1 MLKRILSAL
10 SALCLLALLP
20 AFACAWETPIDP
32 MLMTGRFSAW
42 DADSCSIGILD
53 YNGVLWRYDG
63 PIDYER
69 DWLFTL
75 WRLAGQGKLV
85 QVSKLSYIE
94 MFDLEGLVYSVD
106 PDAVVSSN
114 DYVDDADAVVRY
126 AFRTYIINDDDIISD
141 DDFVDE
147 IILLGEAVDT
157 MQENTSPAAQALYKK
172 LDTLFPDI
180 EYPEPIS
187 PEFAPTGFQPV
198 PLYEFCGMK
207 GFEVYETS
215 LCLPRITVYESD
227 CEIGLIEVEFSGED
241 YEGYLDL
248 ALHGMVTGM
257 ANASMV
263 TGGTTIIVY
272 ETADGDRIGSI
283 ELYHGLVCMSDGMY
297 EIAIP

>member
-1 MLKRILSAL
+1 MMKRILSTLLIL
-10 SALCLLALLP
+10 SLTALLP
-20 AFACAWETPIDP
+20 AFARAWETPIDP

-75 WRLAGQGKLV
+75 WRLAAQGKLV
-85 QVSKLSYIE
+85 KAGELSHSE

-106 PDAVVSSN
+106 PEAIVSSK
-114 DYVDDADAVVRY
+114 DYVDDADAVERY
-126 AFRTYIINDDDIISD
+126 AFRSSFTSD
-141 DDFVDE
+141 DEIENE

-172 LDTLFPDI
+172 LDALFPDI
-180 EYPEPIS
+180 VYPEPFS
-187 PEFAPTGFQPV
+187 PEFAPAGFQPV

-227 CEIGLIEVEFSGED
+227 CEIGLIEVKFSGED
-241 YEGYLDL
+241 YENYLNL

-263 TGGTTIIVY
+263 TGGTTVIVF
-272 ETADGDRIGSI
+272 ETAEGERIGSI
-283 ELYHGLVCMSDGMY
+283 ELYHGLLCATDGMY
-297 EIAIP
+297 EIETAK